1 MLMNDDLNSRLARG
15 RVIVTYGRS
24 LMSLAIARSLHERG
38 VEVIG
43 CDDVGMTALSF
54 SKNISGYFTHP
65 VRAENPDAFLDKM
78 VEQAKKY
85 QPGDDRPYVLMPTFE
100 GMRFFSEHRD
110 RFDGIIDIA
119 APDFAAI
126 DRVDPKDHLMGWAGE
141 QDLPAPQTVK
151 VTSEREVREAAE
163 KVRFPVMLKAPDKVG
178 GRGVTKAAN
187 AGELMAQYKKL
198 TGDRALVQEF
208 LEGVDYCHTVI
219 FENGVLKG
227 SMAYKNL
234 RQWPRTSGAGV
245 VRETVDDAPFLETSK
260 KLLGPLG
267 WNGVAEIDYRW
278 TEKEGDEA
286 RLIEVNPRFWA
297 GLYHSIASGVDFPW
311 MLYELTVTGGVLSNY
326 EQRVGEKTRIPGVAM
341 LSAVNDIA
349 HSETDFTRLRE
360 AWRDAGASLKE
371 GHVGEAV
378 KRFARSVGGVID
390 RDDIAFEL
398 FQAVHE
404 VRGARGEL
412 SFKEDRM
419 ANLGFLYV
427 VSSLVRH
434 GELPPEMK
442 H

>member
-1 MLMNDDLNSRLARG
+1 MSNEENSELARG

-38 VEVIG
+38 VEIIG

-65 VRAENPDAFLDKM
+65 VRTEKPEAFLDKM
-78 VEQAKKY
+78 VEKARQYRPAD
-85 QPGDDRPYVLMPTFE
+85 GRPYVLMPAFE
-100 GMRFFSEHRD
+100 GMRFFAQHRE

-126 DRVDPKDHLMGWAGE
+126 DRVDPKDHLMGWAAE
-141 QDLPAPQTVK
+141 QGLPAPQTVK
-151 VTSEREVREAAE
+151 VTSEDELRAAAE
-163 KVRFPVMLKAPDKVG
+163 TVRFPVMLKAPDKVG

-187 AGELMAQYKKL
+187 AQELMAQYKKL
-198 TGDRALVQEF
+198 VADRALVQEF
-208 LEGVDYCHTVI
+208 IEGVDYCHTVI
-219 FENGVLKG
+219 FEHGELKG

-245 VRETVDDAPFLETSK
+245 LRETVDDAPFLETSK

-267 WNGVAEIDYRW
+267 WNGIAEIDYRW
-278 TEKEGDEA
+278 SEEGGDPA
-286 RLIEVNPRFWA
+286 FLIEVNPRFWA

-311 MLYELTVTGGVLSNY
+311 MLYELTVTGRVLSDY
-326 EQRVGEKTRIPGVAM
+326 ERHIGERTRIPGVAM
-341 LSAVNDIA
+341 LSAVTDIA
-349 HSETDFTRLRE
+349 HSETDFRKLRE
-360 AWRDAGASLKE
+360 AWRDAGRSFKE
-371 GHVGEAV
+371 GHVGDAV
-378 KRFARSVGGVID
+378 RRFAKSVGEVID
-390 RDDIAFEL
+390 HDDIAFEL
-398 FQAVHE
+398 FQAADD
-404 VRGARGEL
+404 VRGVRGEL

-427 VSSLVRH
+427 VSSIIRH